1 MPINARKPQPE
12 HCLLCLLSPFL
23 FTRITM
29 TTVLCAHFVTFALG
43 MHEST
48 WSLERP
54 SIGSKGHQPFE
65 PMLGL
70 SKEPG
75 AGSEGAGTEG
85 GIMGTSL
92 TGTVNKLRATGAQV
106 QLPQEHQEAIC
117 GNRLEE
123 WCPTDGVE
131 VQLVQLQYNNMRSN
145 SSSTPK

>member
-1 MPINARKPQPE
+1 MLI
-12 HCLLCLLSPFL
+12 LSSV
-23 FTRITM
+23 T
-29 TTVLCAHFVTFALG
+29 FVTKVTKWAHSTVVAPFG

>member
-1 MPINARKPQPE
+1 
-12 HCLLCLLSPFL
+12 
-23 FTRITM
+23 M

-92 TGTVNKLRATGAQV
+92 TGTVNKLRATGA
-106 QLPQEHQEAIC
+106 
-117 GNRLEE
+117 
-123 WCPTDGVE
+123 PTGPTSAGAPGGDLWKPPGGV
-131 VQLVQLQYNNMRSN
+131 VPNGRGGGATGPTTV
-145 SSSTPK
+145 